1 MPYALL
7 FRLEIGW
14 SILYIEEMLVGLDLD
29 RNNVPFFILSQRAF
43 GLSFILEF
51 IFLTISSHALD

>member
-29 RNNVPFFILSQRAF
+29 RNNVPFFRFVTACIWP
-43 GLSFILEF
+43 FIH
-51 IFLTISSHALD
+51 S

>member
-14 SILYIEEMLVGLDLD
+14 SILYIEEMLVGLDH
-29 RNNVPFFILSQRAF
+29 NNVPFFILSQRAF

>member
-29 RNNVPFFILSQRAF
+29 RNNVPFF
-43 GLSFILEF
+43 SFCHSMHEF